1 MKTKLLSLLALSL
14 VLITS
19 TVQADTIYD
28 NLSLDGVN
36 VFYGR
41 GDGFP
46 QSRNMLGDDISTL
59 APGDGEEWQI
69 DSVSFNMIVF
79 GDDVASETFT
89 DVDVVVT
96 FLAGVVTQD
105 GGPATA
111 EQFANATILGSE
123 TFNLGDVSS
132 GDNGTNVIT
141 PTTVDFFNSIN
152 IGDGQNIG
160 ITFAFSDS
168 SLGSETGLLSML
180 YRNLAGTDNT
190 PAIGETSRFNFRDED
205 QNGIINDTDNFAFN
219 SDARL
224 RIAIEA
230 SVVKNDCT
238 FILGDVN
245 EDGAVDLLDVG
256 PFVDALAGGGEFL
269 CQADINGDGAVDLLD
284 VGPFVDLL
292 SGG

>member
-14 VLITS
+14 VLTTS

-28 NLSLDGVN
+28 NLSLDGN
-36 VFYGR
+36 NAFYGR

-79 GDDVASETFT
+79 GDDIASETFT

-96 FLAGVVTQD
+96 LLAGVVTQD

-132 GDNGTNVIT
+132 GDIGANATI
-141 PTTVDFFNSIN
+141 PTTVDFVTSIN
-152 IGDGQNIG
+152 IGDGQDIG

-168 SLGSETGLLSML
+168 SLGSESGLLSML

-205 QNGIINDTDNFAFN
+205 QNGIINGTDNFGFG

-230 SVVKNDCT
+230 SVAKNDCS
-238 FILGDVN
+238 FMIGDIN
-245 EDGAVDLLDVG
+245 EDGGIDLLDVG
-256 PFVDALAGGGEFL
+256 PFVDALAGGGEAL
-269 CQADINGDGAVDLLD
+269 CQADINEDGAVDLLD
-284 VGPFVDLL
+284 VVPFVELL